1 MRARALAVGVAVFGL
16 SLAIPAPAQ
25 ELSVSAAAGAMAPS
39 GASYREIYG
48 SSFVVSGDVWFKFK
62 GPLGLATGF
71 ASVADDGL
79 AMGPSDLYPVEFR
92 RRTIPLLLFYQF
104 ELGPVDLRVG
114 AGAGFH
120 SFKETWQT
128 VDLAYSGTK
137 TAPRYLL
144 AISVEVV
151 RRLSLFCSLTYEPIH
166 KIATSPIAFDVKLG
180 GAQAVGG
187 LSFRI
192 F

>member
-1 MRARALAVGVAVFGL
+1 MRARRLAVGLAACVLGIAVV
-16 SLAIPAPAQ
+16 APAQ
-25 ELSVSAAAGAMAPS
+25 ELSVSAAAGIMIPS

-62 GPLGLATGF
+62 GPFGLATGF
-71 ASVADDGL
+71 GHIADDGQAL
-79 AMGPSDLYPVEFR
+79 GPSDQYPVEFR

-104 ELGPVDLRVG
+104 DLGPVDLRLG

-180 GAQAVGG
+180 GAQAIGG

>member
-1 MRARALAVGVAVFGL
+1 MRARRLAVGLAACVLGIAVV
-16 SLAIPAPAQ
+16 APAQ
-25 ELSVSAAAGAMAPS
+25 ELSVSAAAGIMIPS

-62 GPLGLATGF
+62 GPFGLATGF
-71 ASVADDGL
+71 GHIADDGL
-79 AMGPSDLYPVEFR
+79 ALGPSDLYPVEFR

-104 ELGPVDLRVG
+104 DLGPVDLRLG

-180 GAQAVGG
+180 GAQAIGG

>member
-1 MRARALAVGVAVFGL
+1 MRVRALAGGAAVFVM
-16 SLAIPAPAQ
+16 SLALAAPAQ

-39 GASYREIYG
+39 GASYRDIYG
-48 SSFVVSGDVWFKFK
+48 SSFVVSGDIWFKFR
-62 GPLGLATGF
+62 GPFGLATGF
-71 ASVADDGL
+71 GSVADDGL
-79 AMGPSDLYPVEFR
+79 ALGPSDLYPVEFR
-92 RRTIPLLLFYQF
+92 RLTVPLVLFYQF
-104 ELGPVDLRVG
+104 DLGPVDLRLG

-151 RRLSLFCSLTYEPIH
+151 RRLSLLCSLTYEPIH

-180 GAQAVGG
+180 GAQAVAG

>member
-1 MRARALAVGVAVFGL
+1 MRVRALAVGVAVFAI
-16 SLAIPAPAQ
+16 SLAIAAPAQ
-25 ELSVSAAAGAMAPS
+25 ELSVSAAAGVMAPS

-48 SSFVVSGDVWFKFK
+48 SSFVVSGDVWLKFK
-62 GPLGLATGF
+62 GPLGLATGYG
-71 ASVADDGL
+71 SVADDGL

-104 ELGPVDLRVG
+104 DLGPVDLRVG

-120 SFKETWQT
+120 SFKETWKT